1 MGEKSVSQQEQT
13 EDDEPD
19 KQVEENKE
27 KSEKEIMLKNRE
39 EDIENDKVLTLSY
52 KYNIEF
58 LLLL

>member
-19 KQVEENKE
+19 KQGEENKE
-27 KSEKEIMLKNRE
+27 KSEKEIILKNRE
-39 EDIENDKVLTLSY
+39 EDIENDKVLTLSN
-52 KYNIEF
+52 KYNIQF